1 MKTKT
6 TKLLVLLMA
15 VVMQGFVS
23 VSWGQE
29 GVNDPYTISDTA
41 SWNNYNRLSVEEKE
55 KITKIEITNPI
66 ECKDVSINTLD
77 LSNKVTEIDG
87 GGNEIIGAKQ
97 PLFSLIR
104 QNCTVKNVKVSGS
117 TINYTYTPE
126 PSASISPF
134 ANYNSGTIKN
144 CSVENC
150 TVTCQL
156 PPPESSYTSATGV
169 EKNCIYIGGLAG
181 TNSGIISNC
190 IAKDNNLNYW
200 LSGDNS
206 TYKLYSGQIAGY
218 NEKTVDENNNPY
230 SKINNCFCHISNK
243 DCHLAHVSYDV
254 KIETTDLEAGD
265 ETDGTYYYSK
275 AIVGKTEGGMADN
288 LVLFAEAYKE
298 NSDYNWFQSVPTIT
312 CDGCRYVYP
321 YIKGYISDV
330 PQYRDDANEDDTF
343 VDRIGVQKCIFD
355 YVNNASDTIKL
366 ADSKI
371 EKIIT
376 PWEDYCSIY
385 FPTIDPY
392 GVKRKYYSDTVE
404 IASVE
409 DWNEFAQNYVVAEQ
423 SVDFLVEKVIIKS
436 DLDFSNDTLYSIP
449 ILSNT
454 VTLDGQGH
462 TISGNNVTIDEK
474 QPFVGLVGKN
484 EGTIKNIVISGL
496 NVKVSPKETIEE
508 VYISYEEGYKEETI
522 YTSSLLCGSNFGTI
536 ERCAVEKSVMK
547 VPEADNHIVG
557 FLVGYQGSYCSI
569 INCYSAYNTVDGVT
583 SGSISQMVG
592 KQESSTSSYC
602 DNSFVILPTNQ
613 QPTDAITYFTFVE
626 NDEVRIEGKNN
637 AVFYIKT
644 GTEDSSSFE
653 QSIEDFKEVYVPS
666 IGDNASSQ
674 TQKIYSSQKELQKY
688 IDEYALKISWS
699 TEEPSKEYNV
709 GSHRFEFTDNTP
721 VDDVAKVENWPYLT
735 TELIPVINKKGEYE
749 IRTTDDIEALRRYN
763 IFSEEGATIVMKDS
777 LDLSWYGKEDSYGK
791 ILESPSIS
799 LGKGVTFD
807 GGGYRLKESH
817 YAFVDTV
824 YPGATLKNLMI
835 DGIGWNFSGYCGSS
849 ENEAYN
855 AGFLANVNQGTIE
868 SCGLYPI
875 SGDIYSDVESYR
887 IIENWD
893 TGEET
898 TIIPDTVNIGYLVGK
913 NEGGTI
919 ENCMLI
925 AQRRDATN
933 GNSRMVSLSVSPYY
947 DYNENVST
955 EYKSKEVNFGTIVGK
970 AEGGQI
976 HNVYTLYK
984 YCDFDKARVNNFGYI
999 IGKIGDNVD
1008 LDKLYYYDK
1017 ARNGKSGY
1025 DDYYNITFEDHTDL
1039 SVNDQD
1045 NIKPIYHSD
1054 DIVDGSNDTYGMIE
1068 EYRPYCY
1075 NLPTFIANF
1084 SNPMKWRNAQSG
1096 TEDDEVYVV
1105 HYNAPILTFS
1115 NMDAVIDEDIK
1126 VVDLELTDTT
1136 EVAEFTEA
1144 LKSNPEVY
1152 SNAIVKLG
1160 NDIDYS
1166 NDEADADVPETLP
1179 SFNQLGGGDA
1189 PFNGTFDGSGHS
1201 IKNMTV
1207 RSDSN
1212 GSGGFFKNISE
1223 SAVVKNLNIEGAN
1236 IFVMNVDS
1244 MMTYSN
1250 GDVNFEGVDTI
1261 YVAVFADKNNGMMS
1275 NCSFVG
1281 SIKVDEAI
1289 ANSGKV
1295 IKICFVGENKESE
1308 GSEDVVLDHAFIY
1321 LTDDTQEQ
1329 QAADGNKVCIV
1340 IKQHIGAGR
1349 KSGRTRKTCS
1359 NKKSNK
1365 ALVINP
1371 SKDEEDAVGLA
1382 VVNSEYREYTDEEFA
1397 RGDVAFWLNYTQKGF
1412 TGEYSGEWKQGELY
1426 PVLDLN
1432 KTTPLVKLVYS
1443 LEGVDDKTG
1452 FKYPPYGNIG
1462 STATIEYQDKP
1473 TSVSVNGKAVS
1484 PSAIGATSTSFEI
1497 PDIDYE
1503 EEPIVNVEVVYSDL
1517 TPIAD
1522 DKDMTTKVTSEGNKV
1537 VISGASGETV
1547 SVVSLRGVK
1556 MLDTEV
1562 STDDYTVVIPQSG
1575 IYVVKVGE
1583 MTQKVVIK

>member
-23 VSWGQE
+23 VSWGQDVYE
-29 GVNDPYTISDTA
+29 IDSIGKWND
-41 SWNNYNRLSVEEKE
+41 YNDLSVEEKD
-55 KITKIEITNPI
+55 KYTKIEITYPLVCDTAADFVI
-66 ECKDVSINTLD
+66 ETLV
-77 LSNKVTEIDG
+77 LSDEVTEIE
-87 GGNEIIGAKQ
+87 GNGQEIIGAKQ
-97 PLFSLIR
+97 PLFSSIP
-104 QNCTVKNVKVSGS
+104 QKCTVKNVKVSGS
-117 TINYTYTPE
+117 SITYTYTPE
-126 PSASISPF
+126 SPASISPF
-134 ANYNSGTIKN
+134 ANVNNGTIKN

-150 TVTCQL
+150 TVTC
-156 PPPESSYTSATGV
+156 SSGTGNDSDDK
-169 EKNCIYIGGLAG
+169 KNIYIGGLAG
-181 TNSGIISNC
+181 TNDGIISNC
-190 IAKDNNLNYW
+190 IAKDNK
-200 LSGDNS
+200 LSIWSGENT
-206 TYKLYSGQIAGY
+206 TYKLYSGQIAGL
-218 NEKTVDENNNPY
+218 NENSN
-230 SKINNCFCHISNK
+230 SKINNCFCHISNI
-243 DCHLAHVSYDV
+243 DYHLAHVSSV
-254 KIETTDLEAGD
+254 EIKTIDLEANVELD
-265 ETDGTYYYSK
+265 SLYYSK

-321 YIKGYISDV
+321 YFKGNTTDG
-330 PQYRDDANEDDTF
+330 PQYREDANEDDTF
-343 VDRIGVQKCIFD
+343 VDGIGVQKYIFD
-355 YVNNASDTIKL
+355 YVNNASEAIKL
-366 ADSKI
+366 AYSENNFI
-371 EKIIT
+371 FS
-376 PWEDYCSIY
+376 PWEDSYQIY

-449 ILSNT
+449 ILSNN

-462 TISGNNVTIDEK
+462 TFSGNEVIIDEK

-496 NVKVSPKETIEE
+496 NVKVYPKETIEE

-522 YTSSLLCGSNFGTI
+522 YTSSLLCGSNSGTI
-536 ERCAVEKSVMK
+536 ERCAVEKSVMT

-557 FLVGYQGSYCSI
+557 FLVGYQESYCSI

-592 KQESSTSSYC
+592 KSNSSAYC
-602 DNSFVILPTNQ
+602 DNSFVVLPMNQ
-613 QPTDAITYFTFVE
+613 QSNE
-626 NDEVRIEGKNN
+626 NISNYVFSKNENMEGENN
-637 AVFYIKT
+637 AVFYIKA
-644 GTEDSSSFE
+644 GGDTEEITFGFDASFAG
-653 QSIEDFKEVYVPS
+653 IEVYAPNLNYGGFS
-666 IGDNASSQ
+666 TPD
-674 TQKIYSSQKELQKY
+674 KIYSSKKELQKY
-688 IDEYALKISWS
+688 IDEYALKMSWS

-735 TELIPVINKKGEYE
+735 TDLIPVKNKKGEYE

-763 IFSEEGATIVMKDS
+763 IFSEEGATIVLKDS

-824 YPGATLKNLMI
+824 YSGAILKNLMI
-835 DGIGWNFSGYCGSS
+835 DAGVWKFSGYSGSS
-849 ENEAYN
+849 KEEAYN

-868 SCGLYPI
+868 SCGLYP
-875 SGDIYSDVESYR
+875 SWGDIYSDVESYR

-925 AQRRDATN
+925 AQRRDATY
-933 GNSRMVSLSVSPYY
+933 GDSRMVSLSVSPYY

-955 EYKSKEVNFGTIVGK
+955 EYYPKEVNFGTIVGK
-970 AEGGQI
+970 AVGGQI

-1045 NIKPIYHSD
+1045 NIKPIYHSE
-1054 DIVDGSNDTYGMIE
+1054 DIVDGNDIYGMIE
-1068 EYRPYCY
+1068 EFRPYCY

-1096 TEDDEVYVV
+1096 TEDDTVYVA

-1115 NMDAVIDEDIK
+1115 DIDAVIDEGIK
-1126 VVDLELTDTT
+1126 IVDLILTDTT

-1152 SNAIVKLG
+1152 SNAIVTLG

-1189 PFNGTFDGSGHS
+1189 PFNGTFDGSGYS
-1201 IKNMTV
+1201 IKNMIV

-1250 GDVNFEGVDTI
+1250 GDENFEGVDTI
-1261 YVAVFADKNNGMMS
+1261 YVAVFADKNKGKMS

-1295 IKICFVGENKESE
+1295 IKICFVGENEESE

-1371 SKDEEDAVGLA
+1371 SKDEEDAVGSA

-1397 RGDVAFWLNYTQKGF
+1397 RGDVAFWLNYTQKGY

-1426 PVLDLN
+1426 PVLDLD
-1432 KTTPLVKLVYS
+1432 KTSPLVKLVYS

-1503 EEPIVNVEVVYSDL
+1503 KEPIVNVEVVYSDL

-1522 DKDMTTKVTSEGNKV
+1522 DKDMTTKVTSEGNKI

>member
-6 TKLLVLLMA
+6 TKLLVVLMA

-23 VSWGQE
+23 VSWGQDVYKIDNIE
-29 GVNDPYTISDTA
+29 KWNAYNDSTG
-41 SWNNYNRLSVEEKE
+41 KE
-55 KITKIEITNPI
+55 KYTKIVI
-66 ECKDVSINTLD
+66 EYPLVCETAGIVTLD
-77 LSNKVTEIDG
+77 LSNNVTEIDG
-87 GGNEIIGAKQ
+87 GGNEIIGANC
-97 PLFSLIR
+97 PLFSLIP
-104 QNCTVKNVKVSGS
+104 QGCTVKNVKVSGS
-117 TINYTYTPE
+117 TINYTYTPD

-134 ANYNSGTIKN
+134 ANYNSGTIEN

-150 TVTCQL
+150 IVTCQL
-156 PPPESSYTSATGV
+156 TESSYESATGV
-169 EKNCIYIGGLAG
+169 DKNCIYIGGLAG

-190 IAKDNNLNYW
+190 IAKDNNLSNW
-200 LSGDNS
+200 SGGKNES
-206 TYKLYSGQIAGY
+206 YTLYSGQIAGY

-230 SKINNCFCHISNK
+230 SKINNCFCHISNI
-243 DCHLAHVSYDV
+243 DYHVAHVSSDDGT
-254 KIETTDLEAGD
+254 ETTDLEANDVTGK
-265 ETDGTYYYSK
+265 YYYSK
-275 AIVGKTEGGMADN
+275 AIVGKTEGEMKDN

-298 NSDYNWFQSVPTIT
+298 VSNYNWFQSVPTIT

-321 YIKGYISDV
+321 YFKGYISNV

-343 VDRIGVQKCIFD
+343 VDGIGVQKCIFD
-355 YVNNASDTIKL
+355 YVNNASDTIKCKN
-366 ADSKI
+366 DQDT
-371 EKIIT
+371 IIVT
-376 PWEDYCSIY
+376 NDIYEFVY
-385 FPTIDPY
+385 FPTVDPY

-409 DWNEFAQNYVVAEQ
+409 DWNEFAINYSYSSDQ
-423 SVDFLVEKVIIKS
+423 QTVDHIVRNILITN
-436 DLDFSNDTLYSIP
+436 DLDFSSQNLYSIF
-449 ILSNT
+449 ILPDY

-462 TISGNNVTIDEK
+462 MISGKD
-474 QPFVGLVGKN
+474 LLKN
-484 EGTIKNIVISGL
+484 EKILFSGLIQSNQGTVKNIVISDLHSEIVPLQVGDL
-496 NVKVSPKETIEE
+496 GYITSP
-508 VYISYEEGYKEETI
+508 
-522 YTSSLLCGSNFGTI
+522 LCVINAGTI
-536 ERCAVEKSVMK
+536 ERCAVENTTMS
-547 VPEADNHIVG
+547 VPEEYADYYINVG
-557 FLVGYQGSYCSI
+557 FLVGYQASYNSI
-569 INCYSAYNTVDGVT
+569 RNCYSAYNTVDGVT

-592 KQESSTSSYC
+592 KQESSVECY
-602 DNSFVILPTNQ
+602 NSFVIVPVNQ
-613 QPTDAITYFTFVE
+613 QASNYAFSE
-626 NDEVRIEGKNN
+626 NENIKGENN
-637 AVFYIKT
+637 AIFYTKAE
-644 GTEDSSSFE
+644 GDTEEITFGFDASFAG
-653 QSIEDFKEVYVPS
+653 IEVYAPNIEYGGFS
-666 IGDNASSQ
+666 KPDN
-674 TQKIYSSQKELQKY
+674 IYSSQEELQKY
-688 IDEYALKISWS
+688 IEEYALKISWS
-699 TEEPSKEYNV
+699 IEEPLKEYNV
-709 GSHRFEFTDNTP
+709 GYHRFKFAENAS

-735 TELIPVINKKGEYE
+735 TDLIPVINEKGEYE
-749 IRTTDDIEALRRYN
+749 IRTTEDIEALRRYN
-763 IFSEEGATIVMKDS
+763 IFSKEGATIVLKDS
-777 LDLSWYGKEDSYGK
+777 LDLYWYVGEDSYGK

-835 DGIGWNFSGYCGSS
+835 DCNNYYWEFSQYTGSS
-849 ENEAYN
+849 DKEAYN
-855 AGFLANVNQGTIE
+855 AGSLANVNQGTIE
-868 SCGLYPI
+868 SCGLYPYKGNI
-875 SGDIYSDVESYR
+875 DSYVNSYR
-887 IIENWD
+887 TIVNWYTD
-893 TGEET
+893 EET
-898 TIIPDTVNIGYLVGK
+898 IIIPDTVNIGYLVGK

-933 GNSRMVSLSVSPYY
+933 GDSRMVSLDVSPYIEY
-947 DYNENVST
+947 T
-955 EYKSKEVNFGTIVGK
+955 EDGSIEQNPKEVNFGTIVGK

-984 YCDFDKARVNNFGYI
+984 YCDFDTARVDNFGYI
-999 IGKIGDNVD
+999 VGKISDDNTK
-1008 LDKLYYYDK
+1008 LGNLYYYNK
-1017 ARNGKSGY
+1017 ARNGKS
-1025 DDYYNITFEDHTDL
+1025 NSNSIFEDHTDL

-1045 NIKPIYHSD
+1045 YITPIYHSE
-1054 DIVDGSNDTYGMIE
+1054 DIVDGSNDKYGMIE
-1068 EYRPYCY
+1068 ESIPYCY

-1096 TEDDEVYVV
+1096 TEDDKVYFA

-1115 NMDAVIDEDIK
+1115 NSNALIDDDTKI
-1126 VVDLELTDTT
+1126 VDLELTDTT

-1179 SFNQLGGGDA
+1179 SFNQLGGGDV
-1189 PFNGTFDGSGHS
+1189 PFNGTFDGSGYS

-1250 GDVNFEGVDTI
+1250 GDENFEGVDTI
-1261 YVAVFADKNNGMMS
+1261 YVAVFADKNKGVMS

-1295 IKICFVGENKESE
+1295 IKICFVGENEQSE

-1365 ALVINP
+1365 ALELDP
-1371 SKDEEDAVGLA
+1371 SKDEEDAVGSA

-1397 RGDVAFWLNYTQKGF
+1397 RGDVAYWLNYTQKGYS
-1412 TGEYSGEWKQGELY
+1412 GEYSGEWKQGELY

-1432 KTTPLVKLVYS
+1432 KTSPLVKLVYS

-1497 PDIDYE
+1497 PAIDYE
-1503 EEPIVNVEVVYSDL
+1503 KEPIVNVEVVFSDL
-1517 TPIAD
+1517 THIAD
-1522 DKDMTTKVTSEGNKV
+1522 DKDMTTKVTSEGNKI

-1547 SVVSLRGVK
+1547 SVISLRGVK

>member
-6 TKLLVLLMA
+6 TKLLVLLLA

-29 GVNDPYTISDTA
+29 KVYEINSIERWNAYDSESD
-41 SWNNYNRLSVEEKE
+41 Y
-55 KITKIEITNPI
+55 TKIEITDTI
-66 ECKDVSINTLD
+66 KCEAASISTLI
-77 LSNKVTEIDG
+77 LSGNVTEIE
-87 GGNEIIGAKQ
+87 GNGHEIIGANQ
-97 PLFSLIR
+97 PLFSSIP
-104 QNCTVKNVKVSGS
+104 QKCTVKNVKVSGS
-117 TINYTYTPE
+117 TINYTYTP
-126 PSASISPF
+126 SAPVGVSPF
-134 ANYNSGTIKN
+134 ANYNGGTIKN

-150 TVTCQL
+150 EVICQ
-156 PPPESSYTSATGV
+156 SSQSSSNQAKATG
-169 EKNCIYIGGLAG
+169 EENNCIYIGGLAG
-181 TNSGIISNC
+181 INEGIISNC
-190 IAKDNNLNYW
+190 IAKDNKLNYW
-200 LSGDNS
+200 QSGENA

-218 NEKTVDENNNPY
+218 NENSN
-230 SKINNCFCHISNK
+230 SKINNCFCHIS
-243 DCHLAHVSYDV
+243 DIGYHLAYFFAGGE
-254 KIETTDLEAGD
+254 ETSFALSLEAKNDD
-265 ETDGTYYYSK
+265 ETDNYHISK

-288 LVLFAEAYKE
+288 LVLFAEKYNE
-298 NSDYNWFQSVPTIT
+298 NNFYTYFDRVPTISLE
-312 CDGCRYVYP
+312 GCKYVYP
-321 YIKGYISDV
+321 LYKNES
-330 PQYRDDANEDDTF
+330 QKREDAVYTYEC
-343 VDRIGVQKCIFD
+343 GLSVQKCIFD
-355 YVNNASDTIKL
+355 YVNNASEAIKL
-366 ADSKI
+366 AYS
-371 EKIIT
+371 ENNIIFN
-376 PWEDYCSIY
+376 PWGESYSIY
-385 FPTIDPY
+385 FPTIVPNGY
-392 GVKRKYYSDTVE
+392 KRKYYSDTVE
-404 IASVE
+404 IASVD

-449 ILSNT
+449 ILSNN

-462 TISGNNVTIDEK
+462 TFSGNEVIIDEK

-496 NVKVSPKETIEE
+496 NVKVYPKETIEE
-508 VYISYEEGYKEETI
+508 IYISYEEGYKEVTI
-522 YTSSLLCGSNFGTI
+522 YTSSLLCGSNSGTI
-536 ERCAVEKSVMK
+536 ERCAVEKSVMT

-557 FLVGYQGSYCSI
+557 FLVGYQKSYCSI

-592 KQESSTSSYC
+592 KQESSTSSNC
-602 DNSFVILPTNQ
+602 DNSFVILPMNQ
-613 QPTDAITYFTFVE
+613 QSNDSISNYAFSENENIT
-626 NDEVRIEGKNN
+626 GKNN
-637 AVFYIKT
+637 AIFYIKAEGDIGEITFGFEVSFT
-644 GTEDSSSFE
+644 G
-653 QSIEDFKEVYVPS
+653 IEVYAPNIEYGGYS
-666 IGDNASSQ
+666 KLDN
-674 TQKIYSSQKELQKY
+674 IYSSQKELQKY
-688 IDEYALKISWS
+688 IEEYALKISWP
-699 TEEPSKEYNV
+699 TVEPSKEYNV
-709 GSHRFEFTDNTP
+709 GYHRFEFAENAS

-735 TELIPVINKKGEYE
+735 TDLIPVINKKGEYE

-763 IFSEEGATIVMKDS
+763 IFSKEGATIVLKDS
-777 LDLSWYGKEDSYGK
+777 LDLFWYGKEDSYGK

-824 YPGATLKNLMI
+824 YSGATLKNLMI
-835 DGIGWNFSGYCGSS
+835 NGTGWNFSGYSGSS

-868 SCGLYPI
+868 SCGLYPSWGYI
-875 SGDIYSDVESYR
+875 DSSVNSYR
-887 IIENWD
+887 TIENWD

-925 AQRRDATN
+925 AQRRDATY
-933 GNSRMVSLSVSPYY
+933 GDSRMVSLSVSPYY

-955 EYKSKEVNFGTIVGK
+955 EYNPKEVNFGTIVGK

-984 YCDFDKARVNNFGYI
+984 YCNFDKARVNNFGYI
-999 IGKIGDNVD
+999 VGKIGDNVD
-1008 LDKLYYYDK
+1008 LANLYYYNK
-1017 ARNGKSGY
+1017 ARNGKSEY
-1025 DDYYNITFEDHTDL
+1025 DDNYNLNFYDHESLNIKDNERVGAMYH
-1039 SVNDQD
+1039 SED
-1045 NIKPIYHSD
+1045 NIPGTNES
-1054 DIVDGSNDTYGMIE
+1054 YGMKE
-1068 EYRPYCY
+1068 ENLQYCY

-1084 SNPMKWRNAQSG
+1084 SNPMKWRNA
-1096 TEDDEVYVV
+1096 TEDDTVYVA

-1115 NMDAVIDEDIK
+1115 NIDAVIDEDIK

-1144 LKSNPEVY
+1144 LKNNPEVY
-1152 SNAIVKLG
+1152 SNAIVTLG

-1179 SFNQLGGGDA
+1179 SFNQLGGGDV
-1189 PFNGTFDGSGHS
+1189 PFNGTFDGSGYS
-1201 IKNMTV
+1201 IKNMIV

-1236 IFVMNVDS
+1236 IFVMNADS

-1250 GDVNFEGVDTI
+1250 GDENFEGVDTI
-1261 YVAVFADKNNGMMS
+1261 YVAVFADKNKGMMS

-1295 IKICFVGENKESE
+1295 IKICFVGENEESE

-1365 ALVINP
+1365 ALVLDP
-1371 SKDEEDAVGLA
+1371 SKDEEDAVGSA

-1397 RGDVAFWLNYTQKGF
+1397 RGDVAYWLNYTQKGY

-1432 KTTPLVKLVYS
+1432 KTSPLVKLVYS

-1452 FKYPPYGNIG
+1452 FGYTLYGNIG
-1462 STATIEYQDKP
+1462 SMATITYENKP
-1473 TSVSVNGKAVS
+1473 SSISVNDIAVS
-1484 PSAIGATSTSFEI
+1484 PSVIGATSTSFEI
-1497 PDIDYE
+1497 PAIDYE
-1503 EEPIVNVEVVYSDL
+1503 NTPIVNVKVVYSDL